1 MVKAGGIIALVAGV
15 FGILAAV
22 ATLIIGGIG
31 DAVDADRAETAIA
44 LGWGGM
50 LASFIVIV
58 LGAALITTARR
69 WLAVTLLVV
78 SVAGAV
84 VGGTFVAVFMG
95 LSALGGI
102 LGWIGA
108 GRHHAS

>member
-50 LASFIVIV
+50 LTSFIVIV

-69 WLAVTLLVV
+69 WLAVTILAV
-78 SVAGAV
+78 SAVGVV

-95 LSALGGI
+95 LSALGGV